1 MNSAMN
7 DNALPGAAPPAE
19 AAVEAWSGKDKGD
32 ENFPVGSFL
41 IAKALRPHVHAF
53 YNFARNAD
61 DIADSETL
69 SPDEKIAR
77 LNIMEAVLLGA
88 AEGAPSAARLRDSLA
103 QTGLPAIH
111 ARELL
116 VAFRQDA
123 TKTRY
128 ETWAELMDYC
138 RYSAAPVGRYVL
150 DLHGED
156 RSAWPASDAL
166 CAALQIL
173 NHIQDC
179 AGDLRGLDRC
189 YIPQDWLHKN
199 SATTDDIAR
208 PKSSAGLRA
217 VLDEMLA
224 ATERLNA
231 EAAALPR
238 LVKSRRL
245 RVETAIITG
254 LARRLT
260 TRLRKNDPL
269 AMRVKLTKP
278 DFLKAGLQSLPRFA

>member
-7 DNALPGAAPPAE
+7 DNALPAETAPPA
-19 AAVEAWSGKDKGD
+19 AVVEAWSGKDKGD
-32 ENFPVGSFL
+32 ENFPVGSIL
-41 IAKALRPHVHAF
+41 IAKKLRPHVHAY

-61 DIADSETL
+61 DIADSESL
-69 SPDEKIAR
+69 APDEKIAR
-77 LNIMEAVLLGA
+77 LNTMEAVLLGA
-88 AEGAPSAARLRDSLA
+88 GDDAPSAARLRESLE
-103 QTGLPAIH
+103 QTKIPAIH

-156 RSAWPASDAL
+156 RNTWPASDAL

-179 AGDLRGLDRC
+179 SGDLRSLDRC

-199 SATTDDIAR
+199 SAATDDIAR
-208 PKSSAGLRA
+208 TKASPGLRA
-217 VLDEMLA
+217 TLDEMLA
-224 ATERLNA
+224 ATARLNA
-231 EAAALPR
+231 EAAALPG

-245 RVETAIITG
+245 RVETAIITS

-260 TRLRKNDPL
+260 ARLQAGDPL

-278 DFLKAGLQSLPRFA
+278 DFLAATLQSLPRLA

>member
-1 MNSAMN
+1 
-7 DNALPGAAPPAE
+7 
-19 AAVEAWSGKDKGD
+19 
-32 ENFPVGSFL
+32 
-41 IAKALRPHVHAF
+41 
-53 YNFARNAD
+53 
-61 DIADSETL
+61 
-69 SPDEKIAR
+69 
-77 LNIMEAVLLGA
+77 
-88 AEGAPSAARLRDSLA
+88 
-103 QTGLPAIH
+103 
-111 ARELL
+111 
-116 VAFRQDA
+116 
-123 TKTRY
+123 
-128 ETWAELMDYC
+128 MDYC

-179 AGDLRGLDRC
+179 AGDLRSLDRC

-199 SATTDDIAR
+199 SASTDDIAR
-208 PKSSAGLRA
+208 TKSSPGLRA

-224 ATERLNA
+224 ATERLNQD
-231 EAAALPR
+231 AAALPG

-245 RVETAIITG
+245 RVETAIICN

-260 TRLRKNDPL
+260 RRLQKNDPL

-278 DFLKAGLQSLPRFA
+278 DFLKAALISLPRFA

>member
-7 DNALPGAAPPAE
+7 DNILPGATAPE
-19 AAVEAWSGKDKGD
+19 APAVEAWSGKDKGD
-32 ENFPVGSFL
+32 ENFPVGSVL

-53 YNFARNAD
+53 YSFARNAD
-61 DIADSETL
+61 DIADSDAI
-69 SPDEKIAR
+69 SPDEKIVR
-77 LNIMEAVLLGA
+77 LNAMEEVLLDR
-88 AEGAPSAARLRDSLA
+88 AETAPSAARLRESLA
-103 QTGLPAIH
+103 QSGVSAIH

-128 ETWAELMDYC
+128 ENWAELMDYC

-156 RSAWPASDAL
+156 RNTWPASDAL
-166 CAALQIL
+166 CAALQVL

-179 AGDLRGLDRC
+179 AGDLRALDRC
-189 YIPQDWLHKN
+189 YMPQDWLHKN
-199 SATTDDIAR
+199 GAGTDDIAR
-208 PKSSAGLRA
+208 GKTSPNLRA
-217 VLDEMLA
+217 MFDEMLA

-231 EAAALPR
+231 DAASLPG

-245 RVETAIITG
+245 RVETAIICN

-260 TRLRKNDPL
+260 RRLQNNDPL
-269 AMRVKLTKP
+269 AMRVKLQKS
-278 DFLKAGLQSLPRFA
+278 DFAAAAIASLPRFA